1 MSRGTYIK
9 QSTLTQELE
18 NWRVKINELAQSLGL
33 DYYPVEYELVDWDT
47 MAMVAAYSGFPRRYP
62 HWRHG
67 MSYDELQ
74 KSYRYGLSKIY
85 ELVINTD
92 PVIAYLLTVNGLAD
106 HKLVMA
112 HVYGHADFFKH
123 NAWYAG
129 TNRKMLDEMAN
140 HASTIKRYTD
150 RYGLETVEGF
160 LDIALSLEN
169 LIDPYSVHVKRIT
182 TAPEP
187 SRQARMDVKPHLER
201 HIQREKEEEVL
212 EDEIGKA
219 EPIPARPERDVLAF
233 LMQHAPL
240 RDWQRD
246 VLGMVREE
254 AYYFAPQGM
263 TKVMN
268 EGWACVSGDTLVYT
282 EAGLIPM
289 ADLVAGEAGRVF
301 DGERE
306 QLVYDQNVIP
316 DFETITMKTRRG
328 LELHASHNHRVLLA
342 DRRTWKRMDELAPGE
357 RIAVSGGGNL
367 WPKEEIKLEW
377 QVAERVS
384 LEMVAAQAGV
394 NLSTV
399 LRFRDG
405 RNVRRR
411 EAVARALE
419 AYDSSENQARPQAIN
434 QRSSVKVPEVVTPE
448 FGSFLGYLVG
458 DGHISRVKR
467 HFGLTTGD
475 QPQALEFV
483 RLCRALFDLEPVMKW
498 DASSLNGRW
507 RVLAHSETISDFLEG
522 ALSLTSGPSARE
534 KTVPDAIL
542 RSPER
547 VVRAFLRALF
557 DCDGHA
563 GVQGVILSSASET
576 LSNQVQLMLLNY
588 GILSRRRLQ
597 NDGCWHVH
605 VAGSSAGRFL
615 ERVGFGLERKQ
626 RALESYIEGHSWF
639 KDDDWSDEVISLER
653 GRADVYDIS
662 VTDTHRYAAGGFVNH
677 NSYWHSKMM
686 TGHLMDDSEVIHYA
700 DVNSGVMGGERLNP
714 YKLGLLL
721 WRDLEE
727 RWDKGRHGA
736 EYETCDDLKVKR
748 AWDTH
753 EPGRGRTRMFEVR
766 RTHNDVMFID
776 EFLTQEFCEK
786 HKLFVYELDGSEDQ
800 FEVVTREFGKIKQK
814 LLSQFTNGGQ
824 PIIRVVDANFGN
836 RGELY
841 LEHAHDGED
850 LEIAKSKLTLENL
863 FKVWSRPVSLR
874 TVLEE
879 EVRIMRFD
887 GSQHQ
892 FLRENE

>member
-9 QSTLTQELE
+9 QSTLTPELE
-18 NWRVKINELAQSLGL
+18 SWRVRINDLAQSLGL

-92 PVIAYLLTVNGLAD
+92 PVIAYLLTVNGLPD

-169 LIDPYSVHVKRIT
+169 LIDPYSVHVKRVT

-187 SRQARMDVKPHLER
+187 FRQTRVDVKPHLER
-201 HIQREKEEEVL
+201 HIPREKETEIL

-268 EGWACVSGDTLVYT
+268 EGWA
-282 EAGLIPM
+282 
-289 ADLVAGEAGRVF
+289 
-301 DGERE
+301 
-306 QLVYDQNVIP
+306 
-316 DFETITMKTRRG
+316 
-328 LELHASHNHRVLLA
+328 
-342 DRRTWKRMDELAPGE
+342 
-357 RIAVSGGGNL
+357 
-367 WPKEEIKLEW
+367 
-377 QVAERVS
+377 
-384 LEMVAAQAGV
+384 
-394 NLSTV
+394 
-399 LRFRDG
+399 
-405 RNVRRR
+405 
-411 EAVARALE
+411 
-419 AYDSSENQARPQAIN
+419 
-434 QRSSVKVPEVVTPE
+434 
-448 FGSFLGYLVG
+448 SF
-458 DGHISRVKR
+458 
-467 HFGLTTGD
+467 
-475 QPQALEFV
+475 
-483 RLCRALFDLEPVMKW
+483 
-498 DASSLNGRW
+498 
-507 RVLAHSETISDFLEG
+507 
-522 ALSLTSGPSARE
+522 
-534 KTVPDAIL
+534 
-542 RSPER
+542 
-547 VVRAFLRALF
+547 
-557 DCDGHA
+557 
-563 GVQGVILSSASET
+563 
-576 LSNQVQLMLLNY
+576 
-588 GILSRRRLQ
+588 
-597 NDGCWHVH
+597 
-605 VAGSSAGRFL
+605 
-615 ERVGFGLERKQ
+615 
-626 RALESYIEGHSWF
+626 
-639 KDDDWSDEVISLER
+639 
-653 GRADVYDIS
+653 
-662 VTDTHRYAAGGFVNH
+662 
-677 NSYWHSKMM
+677 WHSKMM

-736 EYETCDDLKVKR
+736 EYDACDDSKVKHK
-748 AWDTH
+748 WDTN
-753 EPGRGRTRMFEVR
+753 ERGRGRERMFEVR

-786 HKLFVYELDGSEDQ
+786 YKLFVYELDGSEDQ

-836 RGELY
+836 TGELY

-863 FKVWSRPVSLR
+863 FKVWSRPVSLK
-874 TVLEE
+874 TMLEE

-892 FLRENE
+892 FLHEDS